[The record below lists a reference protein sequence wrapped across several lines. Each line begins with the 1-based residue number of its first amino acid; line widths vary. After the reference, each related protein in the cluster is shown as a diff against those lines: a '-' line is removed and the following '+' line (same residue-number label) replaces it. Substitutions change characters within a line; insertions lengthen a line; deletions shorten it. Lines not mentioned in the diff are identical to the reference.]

1 MTTIVRPA
9 CAGQESTDL
18 PEGSVESGSDQE
30 PASIPAVL
38 TPDQQER
45 VRVALLMY
53 AQGKTLHDVA
63 VALGYARE
71 YVRAVLEARLYVTV
85 HFAGAV
91 ARVLGTEISA
101 LTQ

>member
-1 MTTIVRPA
+1 M
-9 CAGQESTDL
+9 
-18 PEGSVESGSDQE
+18 
-30 PASIPAVL
+30 L

-63 VALGYARE
+63 GAVGYPRE
-71 YVRAVLEARLYVTV
+71 YVRAILEAKLHVTV

-101 LTQ
+101 LTEERELPSSSK